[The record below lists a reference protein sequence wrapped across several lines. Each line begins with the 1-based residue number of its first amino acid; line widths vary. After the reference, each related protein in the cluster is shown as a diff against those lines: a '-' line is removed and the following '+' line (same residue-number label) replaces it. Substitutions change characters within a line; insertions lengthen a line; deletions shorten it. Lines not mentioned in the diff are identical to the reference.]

1 MVARDKKFW
10 FLTVITLL
18 VVGVMLALGGW
29 QFSKG
34 ERRVSVAKRME
45 RQKLLPTLDGNTW
58 LAEKQKASIHNA
70 LKSDAGRKMLLRGE
84 WLSEYTVFLDNR
96 QMQGKPGFFVLT
108 PLLLESVSGNKNN
121 QRAVMVLR
129 GWVARDF
136 QKRDALPQ
144 LRTAQGV
151 VEVEG
156 LLDKPP
162 SKLME
167 LGDGG
172 GSGKE
177 GFERIRQNID
187 LSAFT
192 AETDLPLEVTWTLRQ
207 LYDELPT
214 LEASVEAVDAVPFPT
229 SLERKWGAIDSGA
242 SKNFGYAFQ
251 WWAMALTCVAL
262 YIWFVWMKPRKTQKT
277 THKNKGG

>member
-29 QFSKG
+29 QFDKG
-34 ERRVSVAKRME
+34 ERRISTAKRME

-58 LAEKQKASIHNA
+58 LAEKQKASIHKA

-84 WLSEYTVFLDNR
+84 WLSDYTVFLDNR

-108 PLLLESVSGNKNN
+108 PLRLESTSGEKSS

-144 LRTAQGV
+144 LRTAKGL

-172 GSGKE
+172 GRGKE

-192 AETDLPLEVTWTLRQ
+192 VETDLPLEVTWTLRQ

-214 LEASVEAVDAVPFPT
+214 LEASIEAVDAVPFPT
-229 SLERKWGAIDSGA
+229 LLERKWSAIDSGA

-251 WWAMALTCVAL
+251 WWAMALTCVVL
-262 YIWFVWMKPRKTQKT
+262 YVWFVWVKPRKVKKSP
-277 THKNKGG
+277 KNRKDG